1 MRIISKSL
9 NDTEEIGKAIASVCE
24 NSGGLI
30 CLYGSVGAGKTALA
44 KSIGKHLGIEEKV
57 TSPSFVILNEYHSG
71 TIPMYHFDL
80 YRLEKEGLKTIMEEL
95 TDYSHRNVLTFVE
108 WANFGEE
115 ALSYDR
121 LNIKISYPDNLDYC
135 DEGELRYFEFSAQ
148 GMDNSVFLDNI
159 IKDYEAAK

>member
-1 MRIISKSL
+1 MKIECKNLKDTQKLAYAFAKNLPKS
-9 NDTEEIGKAIASVCE
+9 GCFVS
-24 NSGGLI
+24 
-30 CLYGSVGAGKTALA
+30 LYGDIGAGKTAFVRYVL
-44 KSIGKHLGIEEKV
+44 KELGVKEKI
-57 TSPSFVILNEYHSG
+57 TSPSFVILNEYLG
-71 TIPMYHFDL
+71 YLMPIYHFDL
-80 YRLEKEGLKTIMEEL
+80 YRLEKEGLKTIMEEV